1 MIIILAPVCR
11 TFPVFQDCNIGF
23 TKCQTTVIID
33 PSWHGFPEHFL
44 YVPSTESK
52 APVKLDFFKA
62 VLQLGCA
69 RTAMTAFWQQVA
81 IALLWLWNHFLP
93 VHLHFPGH
101 KISNDLSRGSKIHA
115 FSGCLLDGLAMW
127 LALSQCLLH
136 FVTCVGKRTWDSCVL
151 EEPEA
156 SLISQKNLFRK
167 DLAFNLFC
175 PVSDSGAMS
184 SLVVW
189 WKCKKLVEILHNY
202 ALFHNIKSTFNQGLW
217 GIIQRIFLKPI
228 VVAVCSELRYACSI
242 VFFCFFKSLHLKKTK
257 TFQQLKTGRKE
268 TKRLL

>member
-1 MIIILAPVCR
+1 
-11 TFPVFQDCNIGF
+11 
-23 TKCQTTVIID
+23 
-33 PSWHGFPEHFL
+33 
-44 YVPSTESK
+44 
-52 APVKLDFFKA
+52 
-62 VLQLGCA
+62 
-69 RTAMTAFWQQVA
+69 MTAFWQQVA

-101 KISNDLSRGSKIHA
+101 KISNDLSRGNKMHA

-127 LALSQCLLH
+127 LARSKCLLH

-175 PVSDSGAMS
+175 PVSDSGTMS
-184 SLVVW
+184 SVVVW
-189 WKCKKLVEILHNY
+189 WKCKKLVETLHNY

-228 VVAVCSELRYACSI
+228 VVAVYSELRYACSI
-242 VFFCFFKSLHLKKTK
+242 VFCFFFPRVCIKKKKPSSNWKLVEQRQKGFFKVCSLQYL
-257 TFQQLKTGRKE
+257 QNLDSRWSTGGL
-268 TKRLL
+268 RLCVLW